1 MLLDK
6 FCILTFLPL
15 LAAVHLRDEFINIVL
30 KDCYSYENNDNALTM
45 GTLEQMKCMTH
56 LILKNDENF
65 RLNPIDLLR
74 IHLSMTHLKNGGP
87 LTLDIPPIIEKKM
100 FDLLAKAPVRLSD
113 LIKRRVKRSRRY
125 GYGRGYGRKQYTPS
139 ELPDSDLKKI
149 MKEILDSSAPVI
161 KKPFKIHWNLT
172 DRRTHNRSSTYSRD
186 HPVNLKNLKSYLK
199 RRYPDVQEPDYQ
211 RIIQKIM
218 DSPAPNIKKRF
229 QTKESM
235 IDPRTYRSHKKSD
248 VGGGARRN
256 SYRNSGYRRDGENS
270 RYG

>member
-1 MLLDK
+1 MLLDT

-15 LAAVHLRDEFINIVL
+15 LAAVHLRDDFINVVL

-65 RLNPIDLLR
+65 QLNPIDLLR
-74 IHLSMTHLKNGGP
+74 IHISMTHLKNGGP
-87 LTLDIPPIIEKKM
+87 LTLDIPPIIEKKT
-100 FDLLAKAPVRLSD
+100 FDLLPKVPVHLSD

-125 GYGRGYGRKQYTPS
+125 GYDRGYGRKQYTPS
-139 ELPDSDLKKI
+139 ELPNSDLKKI
-149 MKEILDSSAPVI
+149 IKEILDSPAPVI
-161 KKPFKIHWNLT
+161 TTRFKTHWNLT
-172 DRRTHNRSSTYSRD
+172 DPRTYNRSSKINRD
-186 HPVNLKNLKSYLK
+186 HPVNLENLKSYLK
-199 RRYPDVQEPDYQ
+199 RHYPDVQEPDYQ

-218 DSPAPNIKKRF
+218 DSPAPTIKKRF
-229 QTKESM
+229 KTKESM
-235 IDPRTYRSHKKSD
+235 IDPRY
-248 VGGGARRN
+248 GARRN